1 MVKQEVTI
9 EMKTAGAAEAD
20 RRLKQIGNTA
30 LQTEKRTQGLGNTF
44 KALGG
49 VLGAVAVGQTIRSTL
64 TNFADFDRKMRQIE
78 VATEISSDRMKEIGV
93 IARQMGVTFGTGVM
107 PQLQAFHV
115 DSLAISAENS
125 GVKFALE
132 EILSKIRADQE
143 ASRKGMEVWTRGFG
157 SVVVQIT
164 VERPRVDDGAG
175 AVPSRKTKLKVTEP
189 EGPKMSRK
197 EKYDFLLSKN
207 GPKCQGC
214 DRVFDDL
221 RYLELD
227 HITPRSDGGIDH
239 ISNRVL
245 LCGPCNKVKSN
256 RYTLSGLRR
265 ENQRLGRMAK

>member
-1 MVKQEVTI
+1 MVTQSIVLETKV
-9 EMKTAGAAEAD
+9 AGAAEAD

-30 LQTEKRTQGLGNTF
+30 LQTERSANRLGS
-44 KALGG
+44 ALKTAI
-49 VLGAVAVGQTIRSTL
+49 GAVAVGQTIKTAI
-64 TNFADFDRKMRQIE
+64 TNFGDFDRKMKQIE
-78 VATEISSDRMKEIGV
+78 VATGLSRDQMRAYSD
-93 IARQMGVTFGTGVM
+93 IAREMGVTFGMGVM

-125 GVKFALE
+125 RVKCEEALE

-214 DRVFDDL
+214 DRVFDDP

-245 LCGPCNKVKSN
+245 LCGPCNKLKSN
-256 RYTLSGLRR
+256 LYTLSGLRR
-265 ENQRLGRMAK
+265 KNQRLGRMAK